1 MEAQHLCAY
10 LLYHVCR
17 EEKIHR
23 YCKFYADFVRLL
35 FSHESWRTI
44 DDFLK
49 YKEKS
54 AAGKNP
60 SGAESAKAVLCGEDN
75 K

>member
-1 MEAQHLCAY
+1 MFA
-10 LLYHVCR
+10 VKK
-17 EEKIHR
+17 KIHR
-23 YCKFYADFVRLL
+23 FRKFYADFVRLP
-35 FSHESWRTI
+35 FSHESWRTR

-54 AAGKNP
+54 AAGKKPN
-60 SGAESAKAVLCGEDN
+60 GAESAKAVLCGEDN